1 MNLMAV
7 ARGSAVAYIES
18 GLKPW
23 DMAAGELIVREAGGV
38 VTAIDEGV
46 EFELTGAQLMA
57 TGTAELSAHIHRL
70 FLNPANSK

>member
-7 ARGSAVAYIES
+7 ARGSADAYIES